1 MEYPETVYSAVDRA
15 VRRWGDDIDKA
26 VNWLNLSL
34 RRRKDFDDL
43 LDGLLQDAC
52 RDLIHDR
59 RHTINVK
66 IRNQNGHYDKRPKVQ
81 TGGGAGQR
89 AAESYYDYYIGGS
102 TLGLLQGD
110 ELEEIADHE
119 EAIAEGHTFN
129 ARLCRKLRKIVS
141 DGKLVKDAVS
151 ESRLRKI
158 FRECKKS

>member
-15 VRRWGDDIDKA
+15 VRKWGDDIDKA
-26 VNWLNLSL
+26 VNYLRSSL
-34 RRRKDFDDL
+34 RKRKDFDDL

-81 TGGGAGQR
+81 TGGEAGEK

-110 ELEEIADHE
+110 ELEEIA
-119 EAIAEGHTFN
+119 EGHTFN
-129 ARLCRKLRKIVS
+129 ARLCRKLRRIVS